1 MTHFRYC
8 VETIRIA
15 GGQWTRTV
23 LKEEKLRFIF
33 ICYHWA
39 VVVAQLVE
47 IRIQS
52 LAILFTTYQL
62 FYKLYLKDENKEK
75 EAGKGPNLNLLL
87 SFDWR
92 RYWFIFVDKVKIN
105 FCNRHHTWRSDTSF
119 CDDMKKTQCKW
130 RTNARGSCSTKL
142 IGSI

>member
-1 MTHFRYC
+1 MDTSERRKIKVYFHLVNY
-8 VETIRIA
+8 
-15 GGQWTRTV
+15 
-23 LKEEKLRFIF
+23 
-33 ICYHWA
+33 CYHWA

-87 SFDWR
+87 SFD
-92 RYWFIFVDKVKIN
+92 
-105 FCNRHHTWRSDTSF
+105 
-119 CDDMKKTQCKW
+119 
-130 RTNARGSCSTKL
+130 
-142 IGSI
+142 